1 MITYI
6 IHPAQYPRI
15 DCGKTIHSTHSTLF
29 LSVTGKPCACLWE
42 LTFNPGGMEIKRR
55 MHTLM
60 EKKIKGVR
68 YKVHSSYVG
77 ETSFRTL
84 YEKCLASRTLRLCG
98 ENCADGAA
106 GD

>member
-1 MITYI
+1 MVTYI
-6 IHPAQYPRI
+6 IHPARYARI
-15 DCGKTIHSTHSTLF
+15 DYGKTIHSILP
-29 LSVTGKPCACLWE
+29 LMDVGKPCACLWG
-42 LTFNPGGMEIKRR
+42 LTFNPCGMEIKRR

-60 EKKIKGVR
+60 EKTIKGVR

-77 ETSFRTL
+77 EKSFREF